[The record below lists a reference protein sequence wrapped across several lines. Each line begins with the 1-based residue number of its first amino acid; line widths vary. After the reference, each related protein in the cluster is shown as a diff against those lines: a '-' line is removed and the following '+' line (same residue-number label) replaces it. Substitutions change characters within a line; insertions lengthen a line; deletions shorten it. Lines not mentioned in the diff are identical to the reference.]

1 MYLTNNEDK
10 IQILDN
16 KLYISRIE
24 ELNELIGKL
33 SEENYKLKK
42 LLSKKQETYV
52 KLYICKYT
60 PYMVSDVIYNN
71 FFVKIS
77 SHTITKVAEE
87 NNFFDDEIKAIRIPR
102 KKNSKEKYASTV
114 LFSIVGIAELTYILA
129 NKFSIDLTI
138 SQNYFEK
145 SVNQLKKGEIKHY
158 TINELKAM
166 EK

>member
-1 MYLTNNEDK
+1 MYSTNNEDK

-16 KLYISRIE
+16 QLYISRIE

-42 LLSKKQETYV
+42 LLSKKQETYI
-52 KLYICKYT
+52 KLYNCKYT

-87 NNFFDDEIKAIRIPR
+87 KKFFDDEAKAIRIPR
-102 KKNSKEKYASTV
+102 K
-114 LFSIVGIAELTYILA
+114 IL
-129 NKFSIDLTI
+129 
-138 SQNYFEK
+138 
-145 SVNQLKKGEIKHY
+145 
-158 TINELKAM
+158 
-166 EK
+166 